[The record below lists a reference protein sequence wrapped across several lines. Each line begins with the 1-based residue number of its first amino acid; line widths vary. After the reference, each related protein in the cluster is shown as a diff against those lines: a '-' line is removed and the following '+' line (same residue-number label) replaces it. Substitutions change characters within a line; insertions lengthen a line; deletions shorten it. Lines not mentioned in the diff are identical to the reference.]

1 MIIINLVRIEIFY
14 TIYLMDLAEI
24 YRNKNWWQAQC
35 SIDNGVFREVND
47 DGW

>member
-24 YRNKNWWQAQC
+24 YRNKN
-35 SIDNGVFREVND
+35 
-47 DGW
+47 